1 MLGGKELPFVRKTPF
16 SVSISRNHISFLS
29 ANGIK
34 QHGCFHNCTW
44 HSAYASLIG
53 HSLCSRFLLFTSRES
68 VYSSVGRVSETCVD
82 IQVTKCW
89 PARNKRPRL
98 WPAALVT
105 GTVILPLRT
114 FALSSWNQR
123 RKPCDICACNCNPPV
138 WFTTNQTHNNASLA
152 YTLLSAPLLQNNC
165 VVRSK

>member
-53 HSLCSRFLLFTSRES
+53 HSLCSKFLLFTSRES
-68 VYSSVGRVSETCVD
+68 VYFSVGRVRETCVD

-105 GTVILPLRT
+105 GTRGAARIFLRGGLKLWKQKLWKGKIACDKNSQEST
-114 FALSSWNQR
+114 YIVDKELTVLTT
-123 RKPCDICACNCNPPV
+123 KPGGPSN
-138 WFTTNQTHNNASLA
+138 
-152 YTLLSAPLLQNNC
+152 
-165 VVRSK
+165 